1 MMHKPAMVNFNRRG
15 SCGIVDSKEEPV
27 VEYKCDAGDKPV
39 GARTLTTVY
48 DALAETGPFR
58 YRGYACDEGM
68 GLYPLQNRCYNPDRG
83 RTVYVLPEQY
93 GLFRRSGWQ
102 QCPDWYAGQG
112 IILYSYKLVQRKKP
126 HKTSVPVPYSDR
138 NVDNNRNSGSGAR
151 GEVVSFPVQNEEP
164 EVAAAAINTG
174 LALVL
179 LFGVVFF
186 LTGIPLFV

>member
-1 MMHKPAMVNFNRRG
+1 MTRWQRRVRSGIVGMPAMRG
-15 SCGIVDSKEEPV
+15 WDCILYKIDAIIPTGEELCMYCRNNTACFDGQDGSSARTGTRARELYCTAINLSKE
-27 VEYKCDAGDKPV
+27 K
-39 GARTLTTVY
+39 
-48 DALAETGPFR
+48 
-58 YRGYACDEGM
+58 
-68 GLYPLQNRCYNPDRG
+68 
-83 RTVYVLPEQY
+83 
-93 GLFRRSGWQ
+93 S
-102 QCPDWYAGQG
+102 
-112 IILYSYKLVQRKKP
+112 P

-174 LALVL
+174 LALML

>member
-68 GLYPLQNRCYNPDRG
+68 GLYPLQNRCYNPDWGSFINRDNLFTANLCMYCQNNPDCFDG
-83 RTVYVLPEQY
+83 QDGSSARTGTRARE
-93 GLFRRSGWQ
+93 
-102 QCPDWYAGQG
+102 
-112 IILYSYKLVQRKKP
+112 LYC
-126 HKTSVPVPYSDR
+126 T
-138 NVDNNRNSGSGAR
+138 
-151 GEVVSFPVQNEEP
+151 
-164 EVAAAAINTG
+164 AIN
-174 LALVL
+174 LSKEKSRIRRACLCPI
-179 LFGVVFF
+179 
-186 LTGIPLFV
+186 LTVM